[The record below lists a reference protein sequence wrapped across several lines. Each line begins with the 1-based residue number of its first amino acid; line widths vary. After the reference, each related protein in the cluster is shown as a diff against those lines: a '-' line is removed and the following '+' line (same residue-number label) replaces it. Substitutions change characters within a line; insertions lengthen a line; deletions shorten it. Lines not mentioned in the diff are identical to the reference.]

1 MYKLLMLI
9 FMLGADSPQQET
21 IQSVELSYQT
31 RGTQKFLHITSESI
45 EVRINGKITHYETT
59 ENQWQKILKTFQKVK
74 LSQVAKLKRP
84 SKKSFYDGAL
94 ISQVKAVTNLK
105 EYESA
110 NFDHD
115 APPTALIKPINA
127 MKLTL
132 IGTDNK
138 SDF

>member
-74 LSQVAKLKRP
+74 LSEVAKLKRP

-94 ISQVKAVTNLK
+94 ISQVKVVTNLK

>member
-59 ENQWQKILKTFQKVK
+59 ENQWQKILKTFEKVK
-74 LSQVAKLKRP
+74 LSEVAKLKRP

-94 ISQVKAVTNLK
+94 ISQVKVVTNLK

>member
-1 MYKLLMLI
+1 
-9 FMLGADSPQQET
+9 MLGADSPQQET

-59 ENQWQKILKTFQKVK
+59 ENQWKKILKTFEKVK
-74 LSQVAKLKRP
+74 LSEVAKLKRP

-94 ISQVKAVTNLK
+94 ISQVKVVTNLK

>member
-94 ISQVKAVTNLK
+94 ISQVKVVTNLK

>member
-1 MYKLLMLI
+1 
-9 FMLGADSPQQET
+9 MLGADSPQQET

>member
-1 MYKLLMLI
+1 
-9 FMLGADSPQQET
+9 MLGADSPQQET

-74 LSQVAKLKRP
+74 LSEVAKLKRP

-94 ISQVKAVTNLK
+94 ISQVKVVTNLK

>member
-1 MYKLLMLI
+1 
-9 FMLGADSPQQET
+9 MLGADSPQQET

-59 ENQWQKILKTFQKVK
+59 ENQWQKILKTFEKVK
-74 LSQVAKLKRP
+74 LSEVAKLKRP

-94 ISQVKAVTNLK
+94 ISQVKVVTNLK